1 MVTLESTTSTRTT
14 LSLLTVTGWGILE
27 QVLAIVFTAA
37 VKVRASEDYISFLG
51 NIIIIKVS
59 NHENINY
66 NNTL

>member
-27 QVLAIVFTAA
+27 QVLAILFTAA

-51 NIIIIKVS
+51 NIIIM
-59 NHENINY
+59 NILNFQ
-66 NNTL
+66 